1 MATKD
6 REHIRRLREE
16 ANEIRRKQEAEA
28 KRKRLVTTIGLSTLA
43 VAVVALIVV
52 MVVFGPKWFGPKAA
66 TVAGSGNVA
75 VMGSDGKQTEVPI
88 AMSEDGVAIMVGKPE
103 APVTLD
109 YWFDFS
115 CPHCI
120 DYHTVMDPTMKDLI
134 VSGQAKINYR
144 PVNIVAPYGKEA
156 AAALLAVMAH
166 QPELFYSVTDGL
178 LNIPAQEQM
187 NWTANDYAQHL
198 SGLGVTNAD
207 IITETANGTY
217 RSKVESN
224 TQVARDAKLKGTP
237 SLAVNGQMQEQLP
250 DAAGLIA
257 LVGANGGDV
266 SAVPTPAAAP
276 AA

>member
-178 LNIPAQEQM
+178 LDIPAQEQM

-198 SGLGVTNAD
+198 SGLGVTNTD